1 MKIEVSSDKH
11 LKYAEEIRQEIAD
24 SAKQRGTGISKRS
37 FEYICEKILEGKAV
51 VAFEDDGTWVGFC
64 YVGTWSHGAFV
75 ANSGLIVSS
84 KFRNLGYATLIKEKV
99 FELSRE
105 RYPNAKVFG
114 LTTGLAVMK
123 INAELGY
130 KPVIYS
136 ELTQDEEFWSGCKTC
151 VNYEI
156 LMSKNRQN
164 CLCTAM
170 LFVPKNDNEQI
181 KVEKDEK
188 KCSTSI

>member
-1 MKIEVSSDKH
+1 MNIEVSSDKH
-11 LKYAEEIRQEIAD
+11 LKYAEEIRQEIED
-24 SAKQRGTGISKRS
+24 SAKMRGTGISKRS
-37 FEYICEKILEGKAV
+37 LEYISQKIIESKAV
-51 VAFEDDGTWVGFC
+51 VAFDDDGTWVGFC
-64 YVGTWSHGAFV
+64 YVETWSHGTFV

-114 LTTGLAVMK
+114 LTTGFAVMK

-170 LFVPKNDNEQI
+170 LFVPKNENEQT

-188 KCSTSI
+188 TSRISI

>member
-1 MKIEVSSDKH
+1 MKIEISSDKH
-11 LKYAEEIRQEIAD
+11 LKYAEEIQHEIAD
-24 SAKQRGTGISKRS
+24 SAKKRGTGISKRS
-37 FEYICEKILEGKAV
+37 LEYIREKILEGKAV
-51 VAFEDDGTWVGFC
+51 IAYEDDGTWIGFC
-64 YVGTWSHGAFV
+64 YIETWSHNQFV

-84 KFRNLGYATLIKEKV
+84 KFRNLGFATLIKEKI
-99 FELSRE
+99 FELSRD

-136 ELTQDEEFWSGCKTC
+136 ELTQDDAFWNGCKTC

-170 LFVPKNDNEQI
+170 LFEPKNNSQQI
-181 KVEKDEK
+181 KIEENEKA
-188 KCSTSI
+188 CSTSI